1 LSRRFC
7 VFLKK
12 IKRIKESIVTN
23 IIYNAHVLTCAE
35 AGRIEN
41 GYVEF
46 SEKGI
51 ISVKSGMPEHTA
63 DVMLDAQGGFVVP
76 GFIDAHSHIGM
87 SGDGVGFESDETNEI
102 TDPITPQLR
111 AIDALNPRDRCFTEA
126 LDGGVTA
133 AATGPG
139 SANGIGG
146 QFALVSMSGE
156 RIDDM
161 IIKAPLA
168 MKFALGENPK
178 VCYHSKNRAPETRMA
193 TAAVIRA
200 ALEKARRYKAQL
212 EAGKDVTYDDK
223 CEALIAVLDRKIQA
237 HIHCH
242 RADDIFTAIRIAKEF
257 SLDYVIVHGTE
268 GHLAAQELKK
278 EGARVL
284 SGPLV
289 GSRCKPELTNFTAA
303 APGILA
309 AAGVETAIITD
320 APELPQQ
327 YLALSAAIAVR
338 EGMDEDSALRSI
350 TSTPAHILGVDGIIG
365 SLENGKR
372 ADLSLFDRHPVELM
386 ARTRAVF
393 VNGKREK

>member
-1 LSRRFC
+1 MFYRI
-7 VFLKK
+7 K
-12 IKRIKESIVTN
+12 KRIKENTVTN
-23 IIYNAHVLTCAE
+23 IIYNAHVLSCSK
-35 AGRIEN
+35 AGRIDN

-46 SEKGI
+46 SERGI
-51 ISVKSGMPEHTA
+51 ISVGAGKPDRAA
-63 DVMLDAQGGFVVP
+63 DAMTDAHGGFVVP

-87 SGDGVGFESDETNEI
+87 SGDGAGFESDETNEI
-102 TDPITPQLR
+102 TDPVMPQLR
-111 AIDALNPRDRCFTEA
+111 AIDALNPRDRCFAEA
-126 LDGGVTA
+126 LGGGVTA

-178 VCYHSKNRAPETRMA
+178 VCYHGKNKAPETRMA

-212 EAGKDVTYDDK
+212 ESGKDITYDEK
-223 CEALIAVLDRKIQA
+223 CEALIAVLDRKMQA

-268 GHLAAQELKK
+268 GYLAAQELRK

-289 GSRCKPELTNFTAA
+289 GSRCKPELVNFTAA
-303 APGILA
+303 APGILT

-350 TSTPAHILGVDGIIG
+350 TSVPAHILGVDGIIG
-365 SLENGKR
+365 SLEKGKR
-372 ADLSLFDRHPVELM
+372 ADISLFDRHPLDLM
-386 ARTRAVF
+386 ARAQEVF